1 MVFANS
7 GNTLNKRKNG
17 PLEQIVSSISR
28 FRRTR
33 VSFVALVTI
42 FTVALD
48 SFLKTKKVEEIR
60 EPNAEISKRS
70 RRLSKWF
77 VSLFE
82 ASFACTFALC

>member
-1 MVFANS
+1 MK
-7 GNTLNKRKNG
+7 TLNKFQNPK
-17 PLEQIVSSISR
+17 PKVSLRR

-33 VSFVALVTI
+33 VAFVALVTI
-42 FTVALD
+42 FTAALD